1 MSKRIIRNRRARY
14 GGMSVLLT
22 ALLITVVVLFNSLFT
37 TLAERYSWYA
47 SLNRTPEYPVTESC
61 YTLLGTVLDGTEEK
75 VEIIFCDTEK
85 NLQADA
91 TMRYVYENAKD
102 ISQRFSDK
110 VSISCHNIWL
120 NPKSVEQYTYVRSST
135 IVDTTV
141 EDETDA
147 ENAEEGSDNEGAAAE
162 DSTEDELV
170 KVALKSTNVIIA
182 SGDYHRV
189 YDLTEFFVFENGD
202 TRKQLLARSR
212 YLLFKSAEKWTKSQ
226 KIRAKILFNHYPD
239 IETAYNLT
247 HRLRMIYAKSKS
259 KGTALPK
266 LALWYN
272 DVEKA
277 GYESF
282 KAIAE
287 TIQANYDQILNFFNN
302 RSTNASAESFNA
314 KIKSFRAQL
323 RGVSDVKY
331 FLFRL
336 TKIYA

>member
-1 MSKRIIRNRRARY
+1 MDQ
-14 GGMSVLLT
+14 V
-22 ALLITVVVLFNSLFT
+22 
-37 TLAERYSWYA
+37 AENQS
-47 SLNRTPEYPVTESC
+47 
-61 YTLLGTVLDGTEEK
+61 
-75 VEIIFCDTEK
+75 
-85 NLQADA
+85 
-91 TMRYVYENAKD
+91 KD
-102 ISQRFSDK
+102 IVQS
-110 VSISCHNIWL
+110 L
-120 NPKSVEQYTYVRSST
+120 
-135 IVDTTV
+135 
-141 EDETDA
+141 
-147 ENAEEGSDNEGAAAE
+147 
-162 DSTEDELV
+162 
-170 KVALKSTNVIIA
+170 
-182 SGDYHRV
+182 
-189 YDLTEFFVFENGD
+189 
-202 TRKQLLARSR
+202 
-212 YLLFKSAEKWTKSQ
+212 
-226 KIRAKILFNHYPD
+226 PD

-247 HRLRMIYAKSKS
+247 HRLRMIYAKSKT

-282 KAIAE
+282 KTIAE